1 MMDLGPF
8 SVTRV
13 SFFAPKKTSVPEDP
27 SLRFSLAV
35 AIVLEVDKARDT
47 MECHWRINFTV
58 NASEGNCTKRHIWR
72 LSSNRI
78 SMLHAVSGWG
88 MGSGANGWRWHPFAC
103 NLSAHCSG
111 MRLPAC
117 MKKIKDAPWTHE
129 PSTLKFKCP
138 NRRPTIF
145 YKITN
150 NQKSNDHA
158 LCWCLSA
165 FSLGQLK
172 SCHFWP
178 PKSGR
183 LDPTQTLGRLHV
195 VAGPI
200 PWSL

>member
-1 MMDLGPF
+1 
-8 SVTRV
+8 
-13 SFFAPKKTSVPEDP
+13 
-27 SLRFSLAV
+27 
-35 AIVLEVDKARDT
+35 
-47 MECHWRINFTV
+47 MECHGACRINFTV

-117 MKKIKDAPWTHE
+117 MKKTKDAPWTHE

-138 NRRPTIF
+138 NRRPTFLKNKPMIKKVMTMPCVGV
-145 YKITN
+145 YL
-150 NQKSNDHA
+150 H
-158 LCWCLSA
+158 

-172 SCHFWP
+172 SSPIFDRQKVVGWIQ
-178 PKSGR
+178 PK
-183 LDPTQTLGRLHV
+183 LLG
-195 VAGPI
+195 AYM
-200 PWSL
+200 W